1 MSCGSESPV
10 AVVIRNTGE
19 PEQIRCC
26 LANLEKCLPPGSDVR
41 VADASEPGAG
51 VLQSSNRAIEAI
63 LPSGGDILLL
73 DPSAEVTPGFLTEM
87 CGVLY
92 SHERHAVVSP
102 RSNNAGIF
110 SIPPGEIIGRN
121 DAWSLWKDVKDYL
134 PRFQTMPTCD
144 AFCMLVRNSVL
155 RTFGL
160 FDPAYE
166 PGYDA
171 EHDFICRIDR
181 FGYSAVAA
189 NRAFVFHDPP
199 LEAPSPVRERN
210 RTTLDLRYPEYTRK
224 MAQYLRYRVHPV
236 ERFSSRF
243 GHGRQ
248 RILFDL
254 SHLPA
259 HHCGTTEFALSLL
272 IRLTP
277 LLESRYD
284 LYFYLSPLGKT
295 FFAPELT
302 GYKILDHLEDAD
314 LFDLVFKP
322 CQVFQWAEW
331 RRMVRHGA
339 RLAYTHMDAIA
350 VRCDYLSGPN
360 TRTLFRTVAESVD
373 LGITISEFSKR
384 DFERL
389 YGIDSRFVVIHHGV
403 HEFEASRNTGDFI
416 LIVGNSYPHK
426 ATAMAAESLRGLD
439 RIVVLGADPDAADQD
454 AGIRAVPS
462 GSLSRRRL
470 TELYDAAK
478 VVVFPS
484 FYEGFGL
491 PVGEALAQGKPVVA
505 RDDEVMREVAELMQS
520 PRLYLAADFTEMRRH
535 VANLLAGDCPPALQ
549 PPMRSWRDAAADY
562 ARAFEALLSSPID
575 VGLLERRSKLMETL
589 DSYSPF

>member
-1 MSCGSESPV
+1 MSYGSEIPV
-10 AVVIRNTGE
+10 SVVIRNTGE
-19 PEQIRCC
+19 PEQIHRCV
-26 LANLEKCLPPGSDVR
+26 ANVRESLPPGSDVR

-51 VLQSSNRAIEAI
+51 VLKSSNRAIEAI
-63 LPSGGDILLL
+63 LPSGRDILLV
-73 DPSAEVTPGFLTEM
+73 DPWAEVTPGFLTEM
-87 CGVLY
+87 CAVLH
-92 SHERHAVVSP
+92 SHERHALVSP

-110 SIPPGEIIGRN
+110 SIPPGEVIGRN
-121 DAWSLWKDVKDYL
+121 DAYSLWKDVKHYL
-134 PRFQTMPTCD
+134 PRFQTMPTCA
-144 AFCMLVRNSVL
+144 AFCMLVRNSAL

-171 EHDFICRIDR
+171 EHDFVCRIDR

-199 LEAPSPVRERN
+199 LETPSPMRERN
-210 RTTLDLRYPEYTRK
+210 RTMLDLRYPEYTRK
-224 MAQYLRYRVHPV
+224 MAQYLRYRAHPV
-236 ERFSSRF
+236 ERFSPRF
-243 GHGRQ
+243 RPRRQ

-254 SHLPA
+254 SHFPA

-272 IRLTP
+272 SRLTA
-277 LLESRYD
+277 LLESKYD
-284 LYFYLSPLGKT
+284 LYFYLSPDGKT
-295 FFAPELT
+295 SFAPELA
-302 GYKILDHLEDAD
+302 GYKILEDLDDGD

-322 CQVFQWAEW
+322 CQVFHWGEW

-350 VRCDYLSGPN
+350 VRCEYLNGPN
-360 TRTLFRTVAESVD
+360 TRSLFRTVAESVD

-389 YGIDSRFVVIHHGV
+389 YGIDSGFVVIHHGV
-403 HEFEASRNTGDFI
+403 HEFEASHNTGDFI

-426 ATAMAAESLRGLD
+426 ATAMAANSLRGLD
-439 RIVVLGADPDAADQD
+439 RIVVLGADPGAFDQD
-454 AGIRAVPS
+454 AGICSEPG

-491 PVGEALAQGKPVVA
+491 PVAEALAQGKPVVA

-520 PRLYLAADFTEMRRH
+520 PRLYLAADFAEIRRH
-535 VANLLAGDCPPALQ
+535 VANILAGDYPPAPQ
-549 PPMRSWRDAAADY
+549 RPMRSWRNVAIDY

-575 VGLLERRSKLMETL
+575 VGLLERRSKLVETL